1 MSITLIY
8 TRTDKWLISKEDID
22 WRIWQDK
29 LYWYIASLSFDNV
42 IECADFL
49 KEDFDLDEG
58 HKQYIIEII
67 NQNSNKTFELYIS
80 KDNVVKVIPL
90 QLEILQSK
98 GEVIDWL
105 DLTYSFTKQD
115 DSFVLCAYFG
125 RISEQIREIRLSTLQ
140 IKQWKEKGNDYIK
153 QLVTDLQKSDSINY
167 YEAITENRKLL

>member
-29 LYWYIASLSFDNV
+29 LYWYITSLPFDNV
-42 IECADFL
+42 IECVNFL
-49 KEDFDLDEG
+49 KEDFDLDES
-58 HKQYIIEII
+58 HKQYIIEIV
-67 NQNSNKTFELYIS
+67 NQNNNKTFELYIS
-80 KDNVVKVIPL
+80 RDNVVKVIPL

-105 DLTYSFTKQD
+105 DWTYLFTKQD
-115 DSFVLCAYFG
+115 DSFVLWVYLG
-125 RISEQIREIRLSTLQ
+125 RIAEQVREIRLSYLQ
-140 IKQWKEKGNDYIK
+140 VKQWQEEGNDYIK
-153 QLVTDLQKSDSINY
+153 QLAKDLQKSDSINY